1 MKLSSQLPVP
11 PSAHADKHSVELL
24 RAWVVNKGL
33 QCSIRVGHE
42 ENEPILWGVLIS
54 DVARHAADA
63 INKQNGLSKADILNQ
78 IREVFNDELDA
89 PTAETSG
96 SFTQ

>member
-1 MKLSSQLPVP
+1 LKSKELAP
-11 PSAHADKHSVELL
+11 PPAAQNASDATEML

-33 QCSIRVGHE
+33 QCSMRVGND

-63 INKQNGLSKADILNQ
+63 LNKQHGWPKQEVLEQ
-78 IREVFNDELDA
+78 IREVFNSELDS

-96 SFTQ
+96 GFTQ

>member
-11 PSAHADKHSVELL
+11 PAAQADKKSVELL

-33 QCSIRVGHE
+33 QCSIRIGNEDH
-42 ENEPILWGVLIS
+42 EPILWGVLIS

-63 INKQNGLSKADILNQ
+63 INKQNGSSKADVLNQ
-78 IREVFNDELDA
+78 IREVFNSELDA